1 MIVSNASPLI
11 YLAKVGKLELLKIF
25 GEVAILEEVKIE
37 VVDKGKM
44 LEKGDAYV
52 VENAI
57 KDG

>member
-25 GEVAILEEVKIE
+25 GEVVIE

-44 LEKGDAYV
+44 LEKADAYI
-52 VENAI
+52 VENKVFFRSI
-57 KDG
+57 